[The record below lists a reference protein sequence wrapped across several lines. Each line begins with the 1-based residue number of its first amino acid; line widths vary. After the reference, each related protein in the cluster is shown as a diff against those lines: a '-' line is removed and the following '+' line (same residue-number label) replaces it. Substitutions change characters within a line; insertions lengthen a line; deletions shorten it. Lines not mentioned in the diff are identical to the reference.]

1 VVEDNRLNLFDTE
14 KILEGDETDERDD
27 LLVKQKLNTKH
38 IKNLEQ
44 KESLKNVFR
53 WQSI

>member
-1 VVEDNRLNLFDTE
+1 MVEDNRLNLFDTE
-14 KILEGDETDERDD
+14 KILEEGDETERDD